1 MALRASGIPFTNG
14 PVARGS
20 DATLGSAFRS
30 VAVPARTV
38 FAHPVLSTPAVLLPV
53 ELVAGAG
60 AASTGQRRPRAVARH
75 RRVSYAAGSPAV
87 PLLLTAALVLMAV
100 LVAPERPGDQEAIC
114 QRHSGEVACRVW

>member
-1 MALRASGIPFTNG
+1 MALHA
-14 PVARGS
+14 VAGS
-20 DATLGSAFRS
+20 DVALGSAFRS

-53 ELVAGAG
+53 ELVAGGGSVPTAFRQR
-60 AASTGQRRPRAVARH
+60 QRRGVARH
-75 RRVSYAAGSPAV
+75 RRVTAAAWSPAV

-114 QRHSGEVACRVW
+114 QRHNGVAACRVW

>member
-1 MALRASGIPFTNG
+1 MALHAVT
-14 PVARGS
+14 GS
-20 DATLGSAFRS
+20 DVALGSAFRS

-53 ELVAGAG
+53 ELVAGG
-60 AASTGQRRPRAVARH
+60 GSVPAAFRQRHRRGVARH
-75 RRVSYAAGSPAV
+75 HRPVTAAACTPGV

-114 QRHSGEVACRVW
+114 QRHNGVAACRVW